1 MEPAITVAIAATYEE
16 TRLLATRGPREV
28 LRARLASPTFAHRW
42 TMPLL
47 LESLAL
53 GWQQP
58 LRVVLS
64 VESEALSSGLQ
75 LTDDLGL
82 GRSTLF
88 YQVELLEPVG
98 GADDHD
104 GGNGFA
110 ALRRWCRGERP

>member
-1 MEPAITVAIAATYEE
+1 MEPVITVAIAATYDE

-28 LRARLASPTFAHRW
+28 LRARLASPRFAHRW

-58 LRVVLS
+58 LHVVLGA
-64 VESEALSSGLQ
+64 ECEALSSALQ

-82 GRSTLF
+82 EASTLF
-88 YQVELLEPVG
+88 YEVELLAPRG
-98 GADDHD
+98 GAGERDAWGGFDD
-104 GGNGFA
+104 
-110 ALRRWCRGERP
+110 LRRWCRGERP

>member
-1 MEPAITVAIAATYEE
+1 MHPAITVAIAATYEE

-28 LRARLASPTFAHRW
+28 LRARLASPSRAHRW
-42 TMPLL
+42 AMPLL

-58 LRVVLS
+58 LRVVLCA
-64 VESEALSSGLQ
+64 ESEALSSGLQ

-88 YQVELLEPVG
+88 YEVELLEGVG
-98 GADDHD
+98 GAGDREGWGGFDD
-104 GGNGFA
+104 
-110 ALRRWCRGERP
+110 LRRWCRGERP

>member
-1 MEPAITVAIAATYEE
+1 MNDAITVAIAATYEE

-28 LRARLASPTFAHRW
+28 LRARLASPSFAHRW

-58 LRVVLS
+58 LRVVLCA
-64 VESEALSSGLQ
+64 ESEALSSAWQ

-82 GRSTLF
+82 ECRTLF
-88 YQVELLEPVG
+88 YEVELLAPRAGAGKREGWG
-98 GADDHD
+98 GFDD
-104 GGNGFA
+104 
-110 ALRRWCRGERP
+110 LRRWCRGERP

>member
-1 MEPAITVAIAATYEE
+1 MNAAITVAIAATYDE
-16 TRLLATRGPREV
+16 TRLLARRGPREV

-58 LRVVLS
+58 LHVVLCA
-64 VESEALSSGLQ
+64 ESAALSSALM

-82 GRSTLF
+82 SRSTLF
-88 YQVELLEPVG
+88 YDVELLEPVG
-98 GADDHD
+98 GGAEREGR
-104 GGNGFA
+104 GGFDE
-110 ALRRWCRGERP
+110 LRRWCQGERP

>member
-1 MEPAITVAIAATYEE
+1 MDPVITVAIAATYEE

-47 LESLAL
+47 LESLVL

-58 LRVVLS
+58 LRVVLCA
-64 VESEALSSGLQ
+64 ECAALSSALQ

-82 GRSTLF
+82 ECSTLF
-88 YQVELLEPVG
+88 YEVELLAPRNGAGKHEGWG
-98 GADDHD
+98 GFDD
-104 GGNGFA
+104 
-110 ALRRWCRGERP
+110 LRRWCRGERP

>member
-1 MEPAITVAIAATYEE
+1 VAIAATYDE
-16 TRLLATRGPREV
+16 TRLLARRGPREV

-58 LRVVLS
+58 LRVVLYA
-64 VESEALSSGLQ
+64 ESEALASGLQ

-88 YQVELLEPVG
+88 YEVELLDPVG
-98 GADDHD
+98 GGAERGGFDD
-104 GGNGFA
+104 
-110 ALRRWCRGERP
+110 LRRWCRGERS